1 MEKVIYF
8 YGSAEVMEH
17 GGLEGLKNYAR
28 ENRYQLRDA
37 DLYTVGGEVEKA
49 DEYKGA
55 VPDHYKERINAVEG
69 TCRCGCLTCGCAENG
84 CVIQEREDIRLPD
97 QTLTDPTA

>member
-1 MEKVIYF
+1 MKKVIYF
-8 YGSAEVMEH
+8 YGPAEVKKH

-28 ENRYQLRDA
+28 KNRYQLRDA
-37 DLYTVGGEVEKA
+37 DLYAVDGEVEKA

-55 VPDHYKERINAVEG
+55 VPDHYKEHVNASEG
-69 TCRCGCLTCGCAENG
+69 TGEGTG
-84 CVIQEREDIRLPD
+84 EDSD